1 MIPENPESSSIL
13 HWLGV
18 QYQVKTAGARH
29 FPTGR
34 NAKQE
39 KSLAKSSARM
49 AKKCMAAVL
58 QKASPSV
65 CVRIAKYAGI
75 GFKFATP

>member
-18 QYQVKTAGARH
+18 QYQVKTPSARH
-29 FPTGR
+29 FRNGR
-34 NAKQE
+34 MAKQK

-49 AKKCMAAVL
+49 AKKCLAAVL
-58 QKASPSV
+58 RKATPSV